1 MDEVLVAIA
10 VDHSICTI
18 RRRSIQNFRW
28 EERERERERARE
40 MERSDGNENETTWQ
54 QELDALR
61 HWFRNWATR
70 SLPLRASPN
79 FARKPGRGDVCTPS
93 SAQRANPQNI
103 ASEEL
108 RKIHAIGPREHV

>member
-1 MDEVLVAIA
+1 
-10 VDHSICTI
+10 
-18 RRRSIQNFRW
+18 
-28 EERERERERARE
+28 
-40 MERSDGNENETTWQ
+40 MERSDGNETETTWQ

-70 SLPLRASPN
+70 SLPLWASPN

-93 SAQRANPQNI
+93 SAQRANPKNI